1 VTNATEA
8 NQPPGL
14 PGGPVVLWLNRMTLA
29 LAVIGGL
36 GTLGIMA
43 IINADVIGRGAFGT
57 PVPATA
63 EIVSAAIVAIV
74 FLQLGDAVRNGRL
87 TRSEGLYNK
96 LCEKKPRL
104 GHILGAFFDLAGAAF
119 FLTIIAG
126 SIPRFVDAWERGYYS
141 GNKGIFV
148 VPVWPVRL
156 ILVIGAITV
165 VLVFLGL
172 VMKHIKALRGAPV
185 GDEQ

>member
-1 VTNATEA
+1 MAGQENIVGRAFSKFVAGLNSAGSALILAIVVMINLDVFSRFLFNNPIDGVTE
-8 NQPPGL
+8 L
-14 PGGPVVLWLNRMTLA
+14 VEL
-29 LAVIGGL
+29 
-36 GTLGIMA
+36 
-43 IINADVIGRGAFGT
+43 
-57 PVPATA
+57 
-63 EIVSAAIVAIV
+63 SIVAIV

-96 LCEKKPRL
+96 LCEKNPRL
-104 GHILGAFFDLAGAAF
+104 GHILGAFFDIAGAAF
-119 FLTIIAG
+119 FMTIIAG
-126 SIPRFVDAWERGYYS
+126 SIPRFIDAWERGYYS

-156 ILVIGAITV
+156 ILVIGAVTV

-172 VMKHIKALRGAPV
+172 FMKHIKALRRAPA